1 MVSWA
6 VQKQRLSGVST
17 AAPVQTSDD
26 YFISSCFLVL
36 QTSCRPG
43 FGCLSCQKRGVGG
56 FEMEGGEG

>member
-26 YFISSCFLVL
+26 YFISPRVFWYCKHPAVLALGVFLV
-36 QTSCRPG
+36 R
-43 FGCLSCQKRGVGG
+43 K
-56 FEMEGGEG
+56 GE